1 MSSRGSTPLFSV
13 DDNLFSASNVVPTNT
28 SGKLNITSIIVGLTG
43 IVFFLW
49 LLNSWALTKKVKK
62 STPPTYRY

>member
-1 MSSRGSTPLFSV
+1 MSSRGSTPLFAV
-13 DDNLFSASNVVPTNT
+13 DENLFSTNNLVPTNN
-28 SGKLNITSIIVGLTG
+28 SGKLNITSIIVGITG

-62 STPPTYRY
+62 SSPTYRY